1 MTSGKARLV
10 LVMLLTAVLVI
21 SFATLSCGGGSK
33 KSQTPTPPPSA
44 ATNTPMVMPTGT
56 PAALTP
62 TQTPST
68 PQAQQ
73 ASVQI
78 KDFEFAPSKVTIK
91 VGGTVTWTNEGA
103 SAHTVTADDG
113 SFDSGQLQKGKTFS
127 RTFDSTGTF
136 SYHCSIHSSMKAQVV
151 VEE

>member
-1 MTSGKARLV
+1 MKSGKARLV
-10 LVMLLTAVLVI
+10 LLMLLTTVLV
-21 SFATLSCGGGSK
+21 SSLAALSCGGGSK
-33 KSQTPTPPPSA
+33 KSQTPTPPPAA

-73 ASVQI
+73 ASVKIQ
-78 KDFEFAPSKVTIK
+78 DFQFTPSKVTIK
-91 VGGTVTWTNEGA
+91 VGGTVTWTNNGP
-103 SAHTVTADDG
+103 STHTVTADDG
-113 SFDSGQLQKGKTFS
+113 SFDSGQLQKGKMFS
-127 RTFDSTGTF
+127 QTFDSTGTF

>member
-1 MTSGKARLV
+1 
-10 LVMLLTAVLVI
+10 MLLASVLVI
-21 SFATLSCGGGSK
+21 SLATLSCGGGSK
-33 KSQTPTPPPSA
+33 KSETPTPGA
-44 ATNTPMVMPTGT
+44 
-56 PAALTP
+56 
-62 TQTPST
+62 

-91 VGGTVTWTNEGA
+91 VGGSVTWTNDGS

-113 SFDSGQLQKGKTFS
+113 TFDSGQLQKGKTFS

-136 SYHCSIHSSMKAQVV
+136 SYHCSIHPSMKAQVV
-151 VEE
+151 VEK

>member
-1 MTSGKARLV
+1 
-10 LVMLLTAVLVI
+10 
-21 SFATLSCGGGSK
+21 
-33 KSQTPTPPPSA
+33 
-44 ATNTPMVMPTGT
+44 MVMPTGT

-62 TQTPST
+62 TLTPST

-78 KDFEFAPSKVTIK
+78 KDFQFTPSKVTIK
-91 VGGTVTWTNEGA
+91 VGGTVTWTNEG
-103 SAHTVTADDG
+103 SSVHTVTADDG
-113 SFDSGQLQKGKTFS
+113 SFDSGDLQKGKTFS
-127 RTFDSTGTF
+127 QTFDSTGTF

>member
-1 MTSGKARLV
+1 MKSGKARLV
-10 LVMLLTAVLVI
+10 LFMLLASVLVI

-33 KSQTPTPPPSA
+33 KSESPTPRPSA

-78 KDFEFAPSKVTIK
+78 KDFEFTPSKVTIK

-127 RTFDSTGTF
+127 RTFDSAGTF

-151 VEE
+151 VEG

>member
-10 LVMLLTAVLVI
+10 LLMLLASVLVI
-21 SFATLSCGGGSK
+21 SFATLSCGGSSEKSGS
-33 KSQTPTPPPSA
+33 PTP
-44 ATNTPMVMPTGT
+44 GT
-56 PAALTP
+56 PP
-62 TQTPST
+62 T
-68 PQAQQ
+68 QQ

-91 VGGTVTWTNEGA
+91 VGGTITWTNEGA

>member
-10 LVMLLTAVLVI
+10 LLMLLASVLVI
-21 SFATLSCGGGSK
+21 SFATLSCGGGSE
-33 KSQTPTPPPSA
+33 KSGSPTPPPAA
-44 ATNTPMVMPTGT
+44 ATNTLEVMPIG
-56 PAALTP
+56 PRAALTP

-103 SAHTVTADDG
+103 SVHTVTADDG

-127 RTFDSTGTF
+127 QTFDSTGTF

>member
-1 MTSGKARLV
+1 MKSGEARLV
-10 LVMLLTAVLVI
+10 LVMLLTAVLVSI
-21 SFATLSCGGGSK
+21 LAALSCGGGSK

-62 TQTPST
+62 TLTPST

-78 KDFEFAPSKVTIK
+78 KDFQFTPSKVTIK
-91 VGGTVTWTNEGA
+91 VGGTVTWTNEG
-103 SAHTVTADDG
+103 SSVHTVTADDA

-136 SYHCSIHSSMKAQVV
+136 SYHCSIHSSMKAQVI

>member
-1 MTSGKARLV
+1 MKSGKARLV
-10 LVMLLTAVLVI
+10 LFMLLASVLVI

-33 KSQTPTPPPSA
+33 KSESPTP
-44 ATNTPMVMPTGT
+44 GT
-56 PAALTP
+56 PP
-62 TQTPST
+62 
-68 PQAQQ
+68 AQQ